1 MEESNSESSV
11 MSWSTLV
18 GGDCVRGGRG
28 DGLEGEAEEGKAEGP
43 APWKEEKQYCSKSVR
58 QLRECLTWLACECVE
73 WYFA

>member
-43 APWKEEKQYCSKSVR
+43 APWKEE
-58 QLRECLTWLACECVE
+58 E
-73 WYFA
+73 